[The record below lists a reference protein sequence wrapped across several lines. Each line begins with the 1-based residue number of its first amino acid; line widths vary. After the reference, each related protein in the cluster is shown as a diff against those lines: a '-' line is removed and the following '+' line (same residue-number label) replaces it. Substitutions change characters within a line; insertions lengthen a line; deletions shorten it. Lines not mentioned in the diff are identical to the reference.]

1 MFTCKTLIVGLDNIN
16 TDAFM
21 WQQFLAEDLRA
32 YGQQLCYLP
41 TLPTEFCAELFQN
54 TTRERMI
61 SLQLT
66 CWVTAC
72 PLTQS
77 LTLQKTT
84 ILYFQRPFLAGWCF
98 LQGEEKK
105 KKRPENILRRNTSI
119 CWLFLVR
126 LLHYYAINSWKWS
139 QLKNRFSINWACSL
153 KQKHWAKLIT

>member
-77 LTLQKTT
+77 FTLQKTT

-105 KKRPENILRRNTSI
+105 KKKTREYIKEKYLHLLTFSSKTITLLCNKFLKVISI
-119 CWLFLVR
+119 E
-126 LLHYYAINSWKWS
+126 
-139 QLKNRFSINWACSL
+139 
-153 KQKHWAKLIT
+153 KQIFY

>member
-98 LQGEEKK
+98 LQSEGKK
-105 KKRPENILRRNTSI
+105 KKKKTREYIKEKYLHLLTFSCKTITLLCNKFLKVISI
-119 CWLFLVR
+119 E
-126 LLHYYAINSWKWS
+126 
-139 QLKNRFSINWACSL
+139 
-153 KQKHWAKLIT
+153 KQIFY

>member
-21 WQQFLAEDLRA
+21 WQQFLAEDLRVS
-32 YGQQLCYLP
+32 GQQLCYLP

-54 TTRERMI
+54 ATRKRI

-66 CWVTAC
+66 RWVTAC

-77 LTLQKTT
+77 FTLQKTT

-98 LQGEEKK
+98 LQSEGKK
-105 KKRPENILRRNTSI
+105 KKKKTREYIKEKYLHLLTFSSKTITLLCNKFLKVISI
-119 CWLFLVR
+119 E
-126 LLHYYAINSWKWS
+126 
-139 QLKNRFSINWACSL
+139 
-153 KQKHWAKLIT
+153 KQIFY